1 VFTPQE
7 RDRLRDAL
15 VAAAKTD
22 DRIMSV
28 ALFGSA
34 ALGTADRWSDVDLTL
49 GVAVSADLGQ
59 VMADWTDRLYAEH
72 GAVEHL
78 DITGGTTVYRVF
90 LLASTLQV
98 DIAFARG
105 TAFGAAGPA
114 FQLLFGTAHPQPP
127 SHPPEAAELVGLGWL
142 YALHARSSLA
152 RGRVWQA
159 EYMISGVRDHVLAL
173 ACLRC
178 GVPAVQGRG
187 LDSLP
192 PEVTGP
198 IAGAL
203 ARSVE
208 SGELARAFRVA
219 VGGLLAEASQIDASL
234 GRRLAGPLGELGE
247 LAG

>member
-1 VFTPQE
+1 MFTPQE
-7 RDRLRDAL
+7 RDRLLDAL
-15 VAAAKTD
+15 VAAARTD
-22 DRIMSV
+22 DRISSV

-49 GVAVSADLGQ
+49 GVAVSADLAQ
-59 VMADWTDRLYAEH
+59 VMADWTGRLYAEH

-78 DITGGTTVYRVF
+78 DITGGATVYRVF
-90 LLASTLQV
+90 LLGSTLQV

-114 FQLLFGTAHPQPP
+114 FQLLFGTAYPQPP
-127 SHPPEAAELVGLGWL
+127 PRPPDAAELVGLGWL

-187 LDSLP
+187 LDLLP

-198 IAGAL
+198 IAGSL
-203 ARSVE
+203 VRSLE
-208 SGELARAFRVA
+208 PGELARGFRVV
-219 VGGLLAEASQIDASL
+219 VGALLHEASQVDASL
-234 GRRLAGPLGELGE
+234 GRRLADPLHE

>member
-1 VFTPQE
+1 MFTPQE

-22 DRIMSV
+22 GRIMSV

-49 GVAVSADLGQ
+49 GVAVSADLGR

-72 GAVEHL
+72 GAAEHL
-78 DITGGTTVYRVF
+78 DIIVGATVYRVF

-127 SHPPEAAELVGLGWL
+127 SRAPDAAELVGLGWL
-142 YALHARSSLA
+142 HALHARSSLA

-178 GVPAVQGRG
+178 GAPAVQGRG
-187 LDSLP
+187 LDLLP

-198 IAGAL
+198 IAGSL
-203 ARSVE
+203 VRSLE
-208 SGELARAFRVA
+208 PGELARAFRVV
-219 VGGLLAEASQIDASL
+219 VGALLDEASAIDADL
-234 GRRLAGPLGELGE
+234 GRRLADPLRE
-247 LAG
+247 LAS